1 MGDDKRKFGCRTI
14 GIGIVIVLAIAVIG
28 PMLFGN
34 GNNNNNDSN
43 NRETTRGD
51 DVSSQS
57 VDDGI
62 FLGPAV
68 VAEQIDRDGCA
79 VNTVSRLNDVDSF
92 YVVAPNSEV
101 PSGTDVFVRLYRDDI
116 AIEDLPVITANQD
129 YDSTCLNFMFE
140 TINGQDFENGEYEA
154 EFWVN
159 GNASN
164 TVSFEIR

>member
-1 MGDDKRKFGCRTI
+1 MNESPKLDGKTILI
-14 GIGIVIVLAIAVIG
+14 GIAIVIAIFVIG
-28 PMLFGN
+28 PMIFGN
-34 GNNNNNDSN
+34 GDNGDTNDNNQDTSDN
-43 NRETTRGD
+43 G

-62 FLGPAV
+62 FLGSAV
-68 VAEQIDRDGCA
+68 IAEQIDRDGCA
-79 VNTVSRLNDVDSF
+79 VNTVSRLDNASSF

-101 PSGTDVFVRLYRDDI
+101 PSGTDVFVRLYRDGI

-140 TINGQDFENGEYEA
+140 TINGRDFDNGEYEA

-159 GNASN
+159 GNSYN
-164 TVSFEIR
+164 SVSFEIR